1 MREGNKIMKKIFSI
15 FILMILFICGAVIN
29 VNAYTNNENMNS
41 KEITNIITEAYQYRT
56 KSIVDPSYIDKLEL
70 FYAKYTKIYNFEK
83 NRYKN
88 YIEMA
93 DRLNI
98 KILNIKSNV
107 EISNI
112 KLKNNDECQVD
123 LKEIISFDWINS
135 NDDPINSKTN
145 KSDMGIDHKVTL
157 IKKDNEWKIQKDE
170 YTEGYLTNVTSPDF
184 DVSQLKSLSVPEITH
199 DNVVP
204 YSPPGSTPYNRNAAA
219 NYAENYCLKYNPSY
233 KSYDSVGGDCAN
245 FVSQCLYAG
254 GAYYI
259 GFGINSSTNWWYDN
273 KNTSLTTDDVASTT
287 WTYCPS
293 QRPFI
298 LSGWGSETT
307 SSSLS
312 RGDIIYYDWAG
323 DGIWDH
329 VAIVTG
335 FDSSGAPL
343 VSCHTTDYH
352 NIKWNYGG
360 SSCKYSCI
368 HINNY
373 I

>member
-70 FYAKYTKIYNFEK
+70 FYAKDTKIYNFEK

-135 NDDPINSKTN
+135 NDDPINSKIN
-145 KSDMGIDHKVTL
+145 KSI
-157 IKKDNEWKIQKDE
+157 
-170 YTEGYLTNVTSPDF
+170 
-184 DVSQLKSLSVPEITH
+184 
-199 DNVVP
+199 
-204 YSPPGSTPYNRNAAA
+204 
-219 NYAENYCLKYNPSY
+219 
-233 KSYDSVGGDCAN
+233 
-245 FVSQCLYAG
+245 
-254 GAYYI
+254 
-259 GFGINSSTNWWYDN
+259 
-273 KNTSLTTDDVASTT
+273 
-287 WTYCPS
+287 
-293 QRPFI
+293 
-298 LSGWGSETT
+298 SGWGSETT

-312 RGDIIYYDWAG
+312 RGDIIYYDWTG